1 MARRNDYES
10 AREESLR
17 RAQRHASALSGMQEA
32 EEQET
37 AANYIYMNPA
47 QRAVYNYRCRNT
59 TVEAGRG
66 TGKTD
71 GLITPEMAGCIQ
83 SMPRGTGLFLGNSIK
98 QLFTKTVPKTLY
110 SLERMTGLKEGVH
123 FFRGHAPAK
132 CNFKEPIVKPKVWE
146 NCIHFW
152 NGFVYY
158 MISTGVKAAANGMD
172 SCSIIGDECRFMP
185 EGLIKAEILPTLRGI
200 NTNHPGFDENLNPYY
215 KSIFFVSDAPLT
227 KRQAWLRKR
236 REEQTPEINRKIAE
250 MIREA
255 QICPEIVHAPKYQ
268 RELNKLRCQASIYFS
283 FSSIENID
291 ILGEQF
297 IRTMQ
302 KELTPTMF
310 DISIRNVEKEEI
322 NDGYYANFD
331 PDVHCY
337 LSNDEEQLEA
347 AQKYKKRTITQIY
360 SGGRTLRVESESIDL
375 NELSK
380 AQDCCLDTDIKP
392 GEPLRI
398 AFDYNAHIN
407 CLVIGQTDSRSNT
420 SVLRI
425 LNSMTNVKNTRIEG
439 LCKMFC
445 KYYEPHRLTCRD
457 VIFYYDDTAKQGA
470 AYASERHEET
480 RFYNIVKKVLRSHGW
495 NVIEVA
501 MGRPMSHNKKYEF
514 LNGCFAGTQRPFL
527 RINKENNEYLIA
539 SMENARVKE
548 GRNGFEKQKGDE
560 KKRLTADEM
569 ADPET
574 ALSIR
579 TDLSDAFDTLV
590 IGVRY
595 YGSGRMIGVGMP
607 MSA

>member
-17 RAQRHASALSGMQEA
+17 RAQQHASELSGVQET
-32 EEQET
+32 EEQE
-37 AANYIYMNPA
+37 AAVNYIYMNPA
-47 QRAVYNYRCRNT
+47 QRAVYNYRCRST

-71 GLITPEMAGCIQ
+71 GLIAPHMLGCVQ

-98 QLFTKTVPKTLY
+98 QLFTKTVPKTMAAI
-110 SLERMTGLKEGVH
+110 ERMGLKEGVH
-123 FFRGHAPAK
+123 FFRGHAPKK
-132 CNFKEPIVKPKVWE
+132 CNFKEPIVRPKVWE

-158 MISTGVKAAANGMD
+158 MISTGVKAASNGMD
-172 SCSIIGDECRFMP
+172 ACTVDSDEARFQP
-185 EGLIKAEILPTLRGI
+185 EALVKGEILPCLRGI
-200 NTNHPGFDENLNPYY
+200 NTSHPGFDENMNPFY
-215 KSIFFVSDAPLT
+215 KSIMFVSDAPLT

-236 REEQTPEINRKIAE
+236 RDEQTPEINRKIAE

-255 QICPEIVHAPKYQ
+255 QICPEIVQAPKYQ

-283 FSSIENID
+283 FSTVENID

-297 IRTMQ
+297 LRTMK
-302 KELTPTMF
+302 KELTPTMY
-310 DISIRNVEKEEI
+310 DISILNLEKEEI

-347 AQKYKKRTITQIY
+347 AQKYNKRTITQIY
-360 SGGRTLRVESESIDL
+360 EGGRTLRVESESIDL

-407 CLVIGQTDSRSNT
+407 CLVIGQTESRSNT
-420 SVLRI
+420 GVLRI

>member
-1 MARRNDYES
+1 MARRNEYES

-236 REEQTPEINRKIAE
+236 RDEQTPEINRKIAE

-255 QICPEIVHAPKYQ
+255 QICPEIVQSPKYQ

-347 AQKYKKRTITQIY
+347 AQKYSKRTITQIY

>member
-17 RAQRHASALSGMQEA
+17 RAQRHASALSGVQEA
-32 EEQET
+32 EEHET

-236 REEQTPEINRKIAE
+236 RDEQTPEINRKIAE

-255 QICPEIVHAPKYQ
+255 QICPEIVQAPKYQ

-360 SGGRTLRVESESIDL
+360 NGGRTLRVESESIDL

-420 SVLRI
+420 GVLRI

-445 KYYEPHRLTCRD
+445 KYYESHRLTCRD

-495 NVIEVA
+495 NVIEVP
-501 MGRPMSHNKKYEF
+501 MGRP
-514 LNGCFAGTQRPFL
+514 
-527 RINKENNEYLIA
+527 
-539 SMENARVKE
+539 
-548 GRNGFEKQKGDE
+548 
-560 KKRLTADEM
+560 
-569 ADPET
+569 
-574 ALSIR
+574 
-579 TDLSDAFDTLV
+579 
-590 IGVRY
+590 
-595 YGSGRMIGVGMP
+595 
-607 MSA
+607 

>member
-1 MARRNDYES
+1 MARRNEYES

-17 RAQRHASALSGMQEA
+17 RAQRHASALSGVQEA

-255 QICPEIVHAPKYQ
+255 QICPEIVQSPKYQ

>member
-1 MARRNDYES
+1 MARRNEYES

-110 SLERMTGLKEGVH
+110 SLEQMTGLKEGVH

-185 EGLIKAEILPTLRGI
+185 EGLIKGEILPTLRGI

>member
-1 MARRNDYES
+1 MARRNEYES

-17 RAQRHASALSGMQEA
+17 RAQRHASALSGVQEA
-32 EEQET
+32 EEHET

-236 REEQTPEINRKIAE
+236 RDEQTPEINRKIAE

-255 QICPEIVHAPKYQ
+255 QVCPEIVQAPKYQ

-360 SGGRTLRVESESIDL
+360 NGGRTLRVESESIDL

>member
-17 RAQRHASALSGMQEA
+17 RAQRHASALSGVQEA

-255 QICPEIVHAPKYQ
+255 QICPEIVQSPKYQ

-420 SVLRI
+420 GVLRI

>member
-185 EGLIKAEILPTLRGI
+185 EGLIKGEILPTLRGI

>member
-17 RAQRHASALSGMQEA
+17 RAQQHASELSGVQET
-32 EEQET
+32 EEQE
-37 AANYIYMNPA
+37 AAVNYIYMNPA
-47 QRAVYNYRCRNT
+47 QRAVYNYRCRST

-71 GLITPEMAGCIQ
+71 GLIAPHMLGCVQ

-98 QLFTKTVPKTLY
+98 QLFTKTVPKTMAAI
-110 SLERMTGLKEGVH
+110 ERMGLKEGVH
-123 FFRGHAPAK
+123 FFRGHAPKK
-132 CNFKEPIVKPKVWE
+132 CNFKEPIVRPKVWE

-158 MISTGVKAAANGMD
+158 MISTGVKAASNGMD
-172 SCSIIGDECRFMP
+172 ACTVDSDEARFQP
-185 EGLIKAEILPTLRGI
+185 EALVKGEILPCLRGI
-200 NTNHPGFDENLNPYY
+200 NTSHPGFDENMNPFY
-215 KSIFFVSDAPLT
+215 KSIMFVSDAPLT

-236 REEQTPEINRKIAE
+236 RDEQTPEINRKIAE

-255 QICPEIVHAPKYQ
+255 QICPEIVQAPKYQ

-283 FSSIENID
+283 FSTVENID

-297 IRTMQ
+297 LRTMK
-302 KELTPTMF
+302 KELTPTMY
-310 DISIRNVEKEEI
+310 DISILNLEKEEI

-347 AQKYKKRTITQIY
+347 AQKYNKRTITQIY
-360 SGGRTLRVESESIDL
+360 EGGRTLRVESESIDL

-420 SVLRI
+420 GVLRI

>member
-1 MARRNDYES
+1 MTRRNDYES

-17 RAQRHASALSGMQEA
+17 RAQRHASALSGVQEA

-185 EGLIKAEILPTLRGI
+185 EGLIKGEILPTLRGI

>member
-1 MARRNDYES
+1 MTRRNDYES

-17 RAQRHASALSGMQEA
+17 RAQRHASALSGVQEA

-200 NTNHPGFDENLNPYY
+200 NTNHPGFDESLNPYY

-255 QICPEIVHAPKYQ
+255 QICPEIVQSPKYQ

>member
-1 MARRNDYES
+1 MARRNEYES

-185 EGLIKAEILPTLRGI
+185 EGLIKGEILPTLRGI

-360 SGGRTLRVESESIDL
+360 SGGRTLRVESVSIDL

>member
-17 RAQRHASALSGMQEA
+17 RAQRHASALSGVQEM
-32 EEQET
+32 EEQE
-37 AANYIYMNPA
+37 AAVNYIYMNPA

-255 QICPEIVHAPKYQ
+255 QICPEIVQSPKYQ

>member
-17 RAQRHASALSGMQEA
+17 RAQRHASALSGVQEA

-255 QICPEIVHAPKYQ
+255 QICPEIVQSPKYQ

-283 FSSIENID
+283 FSTVENID

-360 SGGRTLRVESESIDL
+360 NGGRTLRVESESIDL

>member
-17 RAQRHASALSGMQEA
+17 RAQRHASALSGVPEA

-236 REEQTPEINRKIAE
+236 RDEQTPEINRKIAE

-255 QICPEIVHAPKYQ
+255 QICPEIVQSPKYQ

-360 SGGRTLRVESESIDL
+360 NGGRTLRVESESIDL

>member
-1 MARRNDYES
+1 MARRNEYES

-360 SGGRTLRVESESIDL
+360 NGGRTLRVESESIDL

-607 MSA
+607 MST

>member
-17 RAQRHASALSGMQEA
+17 RAQRHASALSGVQEA
-32 EEQET
+32 EEHET

-236 REEQTPEINRKIAE
+236 RDEQTPEINRKIAE

-255 QICPEIVHAPKYQ
+255 QICPEIVQSPKYQ

-283 FSSIENID
+283 FSTVENID

-347 AQKYKKRTITQIY
+347 AQKYSKRTITQIY

-420 SVLRI
+420 GVLRI

-495 NVIEVA
+495 NVIEVP

>member
-1 MARRNDYES
+1 MARRNEYES

-17 RAQRHASALSGMQEA
+17 RAQRHASALSGVQEA

-360 SGGRTLRVESESIDL
+360 NGGRTLRVESESIDL

-607 MSA
+607 MST

>member
-1 MARRNDYES
+1 MARRNEYES

-17 RAQRHASALSGMQEA
+17 RAQRHASALSGVQEA
-32 EEQET
+32 EDQEDSV
-37 AANYIYMNPA
+37 NYIYMNPA

-123 FFRGHAPAK
+123 FFRGHAPTK

-255 QICPEIVHAPKYQ
+255 QICPEIVQSPKYQ

-480 RFYNIVKKVLRSHGW
+480 RFYNIVKKVLRSHEW

-548 GRNGFEKQKGDE
+548 GRNGFEKDKSQE
-560 KKRLTADEM
+560 KNRVSKEVDDIEAE
-569 ADPET
+569 
-574 ALSIR
+574 LSTR

>member
-1 MARRNDYES
+1 MARRNEYES

-236 REEQTPEINRKIAE
+236 RDEQTPEINRKIAE

-255 QICPEIVHAPKYQ
+255 QICPGIVHAPKYQ

-347 AQKYKKRTITQIY
+347 AQKYSKRTITQIY